1 MGQFCLSSL
10 LSALS
15 DLSATTSD
23 DAAQRRH
30 RLRLVLVSTLS
41 ALPPVVLQEALNAVS
56 GAIRDSKGDERR
68 DLAKEVFKE
77 IMENVGDREKEYC
90 VRWWEGQRHM
100 LEGVT
105 EEVNG
110 KGKGRAWEALSELG
124 SSPATDASPTPLHSH
139 I

>member
-15 DLSATTSD
+15 DLSATTD
-23 DAAQRRH
+23 DDDAQRRH

-41 ALPPVVLQEALNAVS
+41 ALPPVVLPEALNAVS
-56 GAIRDSKGDERR
+56 DAIRDSKFEERR
-68 DLAKEVFKE
+68 ELAKEVFKE

-90 VRWWEGQRHM
+90 LRWWEGQRYG
-100 LEGVT
+100 LEGIT

-110 KGKGRAWEALSELG
+110 KGKGRARETLS
-124 SSPATDASPTPLHSH
+124 ARM
-139 I
+139 

>member
-15 DLSATTSD
+15 DLSVTTDD

-41 ALPPVVLQEALNAVS
+41 ALPLVILPEALNAVDD
-56 GAIRDSKGDERR
+56 AIRDSKGGEQRE
-68 DLAKEVFKE
+68 LAKEVFKE
-77 IMENVGDREKEYC
+77 IVENVGDREKEYC
-90 VRWWEGQRHM
+90 LRWWEGQRYM
-100 LEGVT
+100 LEEVT

-110 KGKGRAWEALSELG
+110 KGKGRAWEALS
-124 SSPATDASPTPLHSH
+124 ARM
-139 I
+139 

>member
-15 DLSATTSD
+15 DLSATTND

-41 ALPPVVLQEALNAVS
+41 ALLPATLPEALNAVS
-56 GAIRDSKGDERR
+56 DAMRYSKGEERR
-68 DLAKEVFKE
+68 ELAKEAFKE

-90 VRWWEGQRHM
+90 MRWWEGQRYR

-110 KGKGRAWEALSELG
+110 KGKGRARDLS
-124 SSPATDASPTPLHSH
+124 ARM
-139 I
+139 

>member
-10 LSALS
+10 LSTLS
-15 DLSATTSD
+15 DLSAITD
-23 DAAQRRH
+23 DDTAQRRH

-41 ALPPVVLQEALNAVS
+41 ALPPVVLPEALNAVS

-90 VRWWEGQRHM
+90 LRWWEGQRHM

-110 KGKGRAWEALSELG
+110 KGKGRAWEALS
-124 SSPATDASPTPLHSH
+124 ARM
-139 I
+139 